1 MKSGAKRVRGVLALV
16 DLVGLALVR
25 RRKESRWLELGRKE
39 EEEEEEERRREHGR
53 ALLSTRVRRH

>member
-1 MKSGAKRVRGVLALV
+1 MKSGVRGVLALV
-16 DLVGLALVR
+16 VVGLALVR

-53 ALLSTRVRRH
+53 TLLSTRVRRH